1 MNVKRL
7 KEILNQLDDQAEI
20 MIRNTVNPCG
30 TIQDLDQVE
39 LSTYQS
45 FGKEYPCL
53 ILNTSNAKEIEED
66 EDGNIV
72 DVIGL

>member
-39 LSTYQS
+39 LSTYQF
-45 FGKEYPCL
+45 FGKTYPCL

-66 EDGNIV
+66 DNGNLV
-72 DVIGL
+72 DIIGL